1 MLVVARSEA
10 DGVRLRR
17 VDKWNDLFRGEVG
30 SKKHEIS
37 TNRLS
42 VDQGPA

>member
-1 MLVVARSEA
+1 MLMVAQKGREREREQSKRE
-10 DGVRLRR
+10 RLRR

-37 TNRLS
+37 T
-42 VDQGPA
+42 A